1 MMKKQYITPLMETYY
16 IQPADA
22 LLTTSVLTPID
33 GGGGDAGSRLF
44 DELDATGF
52 STGNDDLDLMF
63 KELGM

>member
-44 DELDATGF
+44 DELDAIGL